1 MNKKF
6 LSAILFGAL
15 MVSSTGTF
23 VSCKDYDDDIDN
35 LQEQINK
42 LATKEDM
49 TSQIATLQAAL
60 TAAQTEAT
68 AAKTTAEQALAKA
81 NSIAETASDAEK
93 AAAKAAADA
102 AQAALDAANAKTEA
116 IKAAKDEVAKVK
128 AELEAAIGAQF
139 DAEKVELAKTIN
151 ALTEKVEKMTG
162 LTTGMITSINLQ
174 EGAGDKGGNDTY
186 YGSRYLD
193 LKYNQMPAKWTVGDK
208 EVKSIVFGK
217 DLSGEITINAEE
229 LFSKSTTFLI
239 SVSPANA
246 AVAPEML
253 SLINSKGES
262 LDSYLDLQVKKYD
275 GLLVRSAAGTGLHA
289 VTASLKKNVD
299 LKAFAKAVNGDEYTW
314 TEEGGEE
321 HTDNYKIRFAV
332 AATKEGR
339 TVTSTYDLGVYAY
352 RESEGLCDL
361 AENSTIKSSIESE
374 DYLTSY
380 TNYSPSTT
388 PNDEWCYPVV
398 AGEDFQIAVN
408 PKCNSVLASYITVD
422 MDNTNLSTTDKA
434 AIKGLTIKGVDAV
447 SQTNKFNVNISG
459 DNAKG
464 VVVPL
469 KVTAMG
475 FNGYTLSTVVW
486 VKAGNSS
493 EVAQTASYVVTP
505 IAKVS
510 DATAYSY
517 SGKAN
522 FTVPTSAA
530 KFDLT
535 VYAKDEINI
544 SVSKQDVLNNATFK
558 FLKSDGKTTATA
570 VKDIAV
576 AQLNAT
582 VNLQTLKDSK
592 VYEGTVKF
600 FDKEGTFLS
609 QSTIKVQKVLPTV
622 LPEGFSIKT
631 NQLDAQGVYNC
642 YLIPDAWAAT
652 TATTTNGTM
661 EMSHVFNFGK
671 ADAADYEITFAEA
684 QKDKDGKKDGNKTV
698 TGAEKLT
705 VANSYIDNKKQHT
718 TTVVYSYGAISSEQ
732 KDGKFVDYTVDAASF
747 PTVFNCIYNYV
758 TPTYSWRWATLA
770 DLNLKATD
778 KLPYKTTLTYGTNSY
793 TGESTGLTA
802 DAFAKYIKGVSSR
815 DGQYSA
821 FLSAPYEK
829 SLKIKEAHL
838 VSNGNKEV
846 DEYFNVEITANGN
859 DIKGFTATSVSNET
873 NPTAAVA
880 STLKVTVYDMYGHEY
895 VIELPMTVNPR

>member
-23 VSCKDYDDDIDN
+23 VSCKDYDDDIKD
-35 LQEQINK
+35 LQGQIDK

-60 TAAQTEAT
+60 ATAQSDAT
-68 AAKTTAEQALAKA
+68 AAKTTAEQAVAKA
-81 NSIAETASDAEK
+81 NSAESAATEAEK
-93 AAAKAAADA
+93 AAA
-102 AQAALDAANAKTEA
+102 QATLDAANAKVDA
-116 IKAAKDEVAKVK
+116 IKAAQDEVAKVK
-128 AELEAAIGAQF
+128 VELEATIDTKF
-139 DAEKVELAKTIN
+139 NDAKNDFAKTITD
-151 ALTEKVEKMTG
+151 LTEKVEKLTG
-162 LTTGMITSINLQ
+162 LTTDMITSIDLQ
-174 EGAGDKGGNDTY
+174 GGYGDEGGADTY
-186 YGSRYLD
+186 YSTDFLN
-193 LKYNQMPAKWTVGDK
+193 LWYNQMPAKWTVDGK

-217 DLSGEITINAEE
+217 DLSGEITLNAEE

-239 SVSPANA
+239 SVAPANA

-253 SLINSKGES
+253 SLINSKGEG
-262 LDSYLDLQVKKYD
+262 LDAYLDLQVDKYT
-275 GLLVRSAAGTGLHA
+275 GTLVRSVAGTGLYA
-289 VTASLKKNVD
+289 VTANLKKDID
-299 LKAFAKAVNGDEYTW
+299 LKAFAKAIYGDEYTW
-314 TEEGGEE
+314 TDDQDQN
-321 HTDNYKIRFAV
+321 HTSNYKIRFAV

-339 TVTSTYDLGVYAY
+339 TVTSTYDLGVDAY
-352 RESEGLCDL
+352 RTYEGLCNL
-361 AENSTIKSSIESE
+361 AQNSTIKSSIEKK
-374 DYLTSY
+374 DNLANY
-380 TNYSPSTT
+380 TNYRGSTT

-398 AGEDFQIAVN
+398 AGEVFQIAVN
-408 PKCNSVLASYITVD
+408 PECGSVLASYITVD
-422 MDNTNLSTTDKA
+422 WDNVNLSTTDKA
-434 AIKGLTIKGVDAV
+434 AIKSLTISGKDVV
-447 SQTNKFNVNISG
+447 SKTNKFDITIDG
-459 DNAKG
+459 ANAKG

-475 FNGYTLSTVVW
+475 FNGISSSTVVW

-493 EVAQTASYVVTP
+493 EIAQTASYVITPAEKVT
-505 IAKVS
+505 
-510 DATAYSY
+510 DATAYAY

-544 SVSKQDVLNNATFK
+544 TASKQNVLNNATFT
-558 FLKSDGKTTATA
+558 FLKSDGKTVATA
-570 VKDIAV
+570 IKDIAI

-582 VNLQTLKDSK
+582 VNLQTMKDSK

-609 QSTIKVQKVLPTV
+609 QSTVKVQKVLPTA
-622 LPEGFSIKT
+622 LPAGFSIKT

-642 YLIPDAWAAT
+642 YLIPNSWAASN
-652 TATTTNGTM
+652 ANPNTNYGTM
-661 EMSHVFNFGK
+661 AMSHVFNYG
-671 ADAADYEITFAEA
+671 DAKGVDYEITFAVA
-684 QKDKDGKKDGNKTV
+684 KKDGKKDVDNTV
-698 TGAEKLT
+698 LGDGTLE
-705 VANSYIDNKKQHT
+705 VANGYINNETQHT
-718 TTVVYSYGAISSEQ
+718 TTVVYNYGKISSE
-732 KDGKFVDYTVDAASF
+732 KEDGAFVDYTVDATSF

-758 TPTYSWRWATLA
+758 TPTYSWRWANQTDLGLA
-770 DLNLKATD
+770 ATA

-793 TGESTGLTA
+793 TGESSALTT

-815 DGQYSA
+815 DGKYSA
-821 FLSAPYEK
+821 LLSKPYEK

-846 DEYFNVEITANGN
+846 DEYFKVEITADGN
-859 DIKGFTATSVSNET
+859 DIKGFTATSISDET

-895 VIELPMTVNPR
+895 VIELAMTVNPR